1 MHAEFHLWGGRTFS
15 ADEGFRQICSYPST
29 GNKCGVGG
37 FAFGSGYLFDIGA
50 GVSAGLDWAYL
61 PTSWGTIRLSD
72 TITMNIDSSYIPVMA
87 QARYSLGSFFIGAG
101 SGYAFIAERPRIFG
115 SSIPD
120 VSSPPGIYAAMLEL
134 GYVIAADENVSFFGS
149 VKTYGLYPSG
159 SPTYIFVPSIGFFL
173 RL

>member
-1 MHAEFHLWGGRTFS
+1 
-15 ADEGFRQICSYPST
+15 
-29 GNKCGVGG
+29 
-37 FAFGSGYLFDIGA
+37 
-50 GVSAGLDWAYL
+50 
-61 PTSWGTIRLSD
+61 
-72 TITMNIDSSYIPVMA
+72 MA

-101 SGYAFIAERPRIFG
+101 GGYAFIAERPRIFG

-149 VKTYGLYPSG
+149 VKTYGVYSVGLS
-159 SPTYIFVPSIGFFL
+159 TYIFVPSIGFFL